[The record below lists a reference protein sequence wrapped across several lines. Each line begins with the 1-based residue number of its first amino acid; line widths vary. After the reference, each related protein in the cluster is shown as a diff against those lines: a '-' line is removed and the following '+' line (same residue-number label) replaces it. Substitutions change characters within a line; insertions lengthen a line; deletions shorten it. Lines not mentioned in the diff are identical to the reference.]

1 MALSLKWQ
9 PPSFRLA
16 LWNVLGWTI
25 GPVHETGWLIPLGRK
40 EGSMP
45 AALSQGSHLSA
56 QALCLSEWNVP
67 PSAALSRVDGVSVSE
82 DHAPTW
88 EAERGMRRQLGLS
101 AVLRRRAL
109 AHRHPLQTESP
120 PHDLPLSRVSTQG
133 RSIDSW
139 AAARR
144 ADAPTQTHR
153 LPTETRP

>member
-1 MALSLKWQ
+1 
-9 PPSFRLA
+9 
-16 LWNVLGWTI
+16 
-25 GPVHETGWLIPLGRK
+25 
-40 EGSMP
+40 MP

-56 QALCLSEWNVP
+56 QALCLSEWNAP

-120 PHDLPLSRVSTQG
+120 PHDLPLSRVSAQG

>member
-1 MALSLKWQ
+1 MALEMA

-45 AALSQGSHLSA
+45 AALSQGSHVSA
-56 QALCLSEWNVP
+56 QALRLSVWNVH
-67 PSAALSRVDGVSVSE
+67 PSAAPLRAGGVSVSE

-88 EAERGMRRQLGLS
+88 EAEGGMRRHLCPS
-101 AVLRRRAL
+101 AVRCSRAL
-109 AHRHPLQTESP
+109 AHRHPLQTESLRR
-120 PHDLPLSRVSTQG
+120 DLSLIRVSARG